1 MQIITASG
9 DGLLK
14 LWNIKT
20 SECTCILEQHE
31 SRVWSLAGKY
41 YYNAIYILYYMY
53 YNFIF

>member
-41 YYNAIYILYYMY
+41 YYNIIYILYY
-53 YNFIF
+53 IL

>member
-20 SECTCILEQHE
+20 SECTCTLEQHE
-31 SRVWSLAGKY
+31 SRVWTLAGEY
-41 YYNAIYILYYMY
+41 YFNVFQLIYYIYYIIL
-53 YNFIF
+53 